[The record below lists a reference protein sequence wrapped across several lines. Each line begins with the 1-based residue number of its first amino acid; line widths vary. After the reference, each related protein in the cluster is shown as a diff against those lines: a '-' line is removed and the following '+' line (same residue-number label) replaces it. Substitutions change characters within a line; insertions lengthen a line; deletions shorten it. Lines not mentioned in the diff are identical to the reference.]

1 MADVNTPPPDEITT
15 DALKA
20 FGDQYVLDVWR
31 KATSRRATDPEGAV
45 TAARALLEA
54 VCKRILHDA
63 GITNL
68 DESNFP
74 KLYEAT
80 AKTLDIAPS
89 EKTATKFSKL
99 LKACEEIITTVSSLR
114 NELGDAHGHA
124 VAQATPT
131 QHAELAVTLAGAMAT
146 FLL

>member
-1 MADVNTPPPDEITT
+1 MADDANPPPPDEITA

-20 FGDQYVLDVWR
+20 FGDQYVLDIWR
-31 KATSRRATDPEGAV
+31 KATSRRHTDPEGAI

-63 GITNL
+63 GIKPLN
-68 DESNFP
+68 EWNFP
-74 KLYEAT
+74 TLYQET

-89 EKTATKFSKL
+89 EKTATKFGKL

-114 NELGDAHGHA
+114 N
-124 VAQATPT
+124 
-131 QHAELAVTLAGAMAT
+131 
-146 FLL
+146 